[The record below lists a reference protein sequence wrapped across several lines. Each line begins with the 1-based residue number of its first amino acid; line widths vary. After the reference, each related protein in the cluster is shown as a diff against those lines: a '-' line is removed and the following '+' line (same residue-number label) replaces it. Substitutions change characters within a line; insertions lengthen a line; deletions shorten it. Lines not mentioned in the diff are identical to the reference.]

1 MKTIQE
7 EYTEWDHL
15 NGQRPIW
22 TRKPDD
28 VTAEEYTSFY
38 KAITNDWDDAC
49 GHKHFSVEGQLEFK
63 GLLYVP
69 KKAPQAMFD
78 KKEECAVKLYV
89 RRVFITDK
97 YKELMPEYLSFVKGV
112 VDSED
117 LPLNISRE
125 VLQQNKIMGVIRKNL
140 VKKCM
145 EMFAE
150 IMNDDERST
159 EFYKNFGKNLKLGVH
174 EDSANRAKLAKLLR
188 FSSSTSGEDQV
199 SLDTYIENMKEGQD
213 KIYYI
218 AGESIESVRSSPC
231 LEQLKASNLEVLYFT
246 DPIDEYMTQQ
256 MKDYE
261 GKTFVCITKENL
273 DLGQSDDEKAAF
285 EEKVKNMEKV
295 CAHIKDVLSGQV
307 EKVIVSKRLSD
318 SPCTLVT
325 GEYGWSA
332 NMERI
337 LKAQALRDSS
347 MDMMMGSK
355 KTMEINPDNK
365 IICKVQELLN
375 SDEDNHKTTNDL
387 IWLMY
392 ESSLLSSGFTLENP
406 SKFTSRINRLIE
418 LGLNIYEDD
427 NEEAVDDL
435 PPLEESTD
443 EPAPSTPP
451 SKTCLRH
458 TCHSPFPPLRE

>member
-1 MKTIQE
+1 
-7 EYTEWDHL
+7 
-15 NGQRPIW
+15 
-22 TRKPDD
+22 
-28 VTAEEYTSFY
+28 
-38 KAITNDWDDAC
+38 
-49 GHKHFSVEGQLEFK
+49 
-63 GLLYVP
+63 
-69 KKAPQAMFD
+69 MFD

-97 YKELMPEYLSFVKGV
+97 YKELMPDYLSFVKGV

-140 VKKCM
+140 VKKCI
-145 EMFAE
+145 EMFTE
-150 IMNDDERST
+150 IMKDDERSV

-174 EDSANRAKLAKLLR
+174 EDSANRAKLAKLLL
-188 FSSSTSGEDQV
+188 FNTTKSGDKQV
-199 SLDTYIENMKEGQD
+199 SLDTYIEQMKEGQD

-218 AGESIESVRSSPC
+218 AGESLESVQSSPC
-231 LEQLKASNLEVLYFT
+231 LEMLAANNLEVLFFT

-273 DLGQSDDEKAAF
+273 DFGQTDDEKTAF
-285 EEKVKNMEKV
+285 EDTVKNMESV
-295 CAHIKDVLSGQV
+295 CSHIKEVLNGQV
-307 EKVIVSKRLSD
+307 EKVIVSKRLSN

-347 MDMMMGSK
+347 MDSMMGSK
-355 KTMEINPDNK
+355 KTMEINPGNK
-365 IICKVQELLN
+365 IIKKVKELL
-375 SDEDNHKTTNDL
+375 SSEDDNHKTTNDL

-418 LGLNIYEDD
+418 LGLNIYED
-427 NEEAVDDL
+427 EEDADEEEL
-435 PPLEESTD
+435 PPLEESPDDPED
-443 EPAPSTPP
+443 ESTM
-451 SKTCLRH
+451 
-458 TCHSPFPPLRE
+458 EEVD